1 MGEATK
7 IQWTDHTFNPWR
19 GCAKV
24 HTGCTNCYADRQSRR
39 NPGLLGIWGD
49 ESHGGTRVVASYE
62 MWRQP
67 VKWNAAA
74 EQAGERRRVFCA
86 SLADV
91 FEEFAGQMRADDGSL
106 LWVNEAGEYE
116 RQALPGRSDG
126 IFFEQGFKPLRL
138 DDVRLRLFA
147 LIDSTPWLDW
157 QLLTKRPENIQRFWW
172 QRKDVEYM
180 PEAGRMNDYGLRRR
194 ENVWLGTSVSDQA
207 TADAAVPKLLE
218 CRDLAPVLFLS
229 AEPLV
234 GPVQL
239 ASKGIIPASGD
250 HPEMYGFMIGK
261 DDGESLLQR
270 TAEEALAKSGI
281 DWVIVGGESGPKS
294 RPCQPAWVG
303 SIVEQ
308 CKAAGVACF
317 VKQLG
322 ANLRVRNCEASR
334 WLAGFKAFPL
344 GETDAARE
352 WDQAFGMVSLRHPK
366 GGDPDEWGEELRVRE
381 FPDRKAVA
389 S

>member
-49 ESHGGTRVVASYE
+49 ESHGGTRVVAADE

-74 EQAGERRRVFCA
+74 EKAGERRRVFCA

-106 LWVNEAGEYE
+106 LWVNEAGQYE
-116 RQALPGRSDG
+116 RQALPGRSDA

-147 LIDSTPWLDW
+147 LIDATPWLDW
-157 QLLTKRPENIQRFWW
+157 QLLTKRPENIRTMWPKVGFPDSGIPGSLG
-172 QRKDVEYM
+172 KYVAM
-180 PEAGRMNDYGLRRR
+180 P
-194 ENVWLGTSVSDQA
+194 NVWLGTSVSDQA

-234 GPVQL
+234 GPVDLEAIQ
-239 ASKGIIPASGD
+239 IPGERGGLRFSALRD
-250 HPEMYGFMIGK
+250 NDERYGR
-261 DDGESLLQR
+261 SVA
-270 TAEEALAKSGI
+270 TV

-294 RPCQPAWVG
+294 RACDVGWVR

-322 ANLRVRNCEASR
+322 ASAQKTIRDN
-334 WLAGFKAFPL
+334 
-344 GETDAARE
+344 TDE
-352 WDQAFGMVSLRHPK
+352 YEEVDLKLRHPK
-366 GGDPDEWGEELRVRE
+366 GGDPDEWPVDLRVRE
-381 FPDRKAVA
+381 FPDQKAVQA
-389 S
+389 

>member
-19 GCAKV
+19 GCSKV

-49 ESHGGTRVVASYE
+49 ESQGGTRVVASEE

-74 EQAGERRRVFCA
+74 EKAGERRRVFCA

-106 LWVNEAGEYE
+106 LWVNEAGQYE
-116 RQALPGRSDG
+116 RQALPGRSDA

-147 LIDSTPWLDW
+147 LIDATPWLDW
-157 QLLTKRPENIQRFWW
+157 QLLTKRPGNIQRFWW

-180 PEAGRMNDYGLRRR
+180 PEAGQRNDYGLRRR

-207 TADAAVPKLLE
+207 TADAAVGKLLE

-234 GPVQL
+234 GPVDL
-239 ASKGIIPASGD
+239 DVDGLW
-250 HPEMYGFMIGK
+250 FGK
-261 DDGESLLQR
+261 CPHCIDQSPDWETGVVECRRCEQCPGKNNE
-270 TAEEALAKSGI
+270 AEI
-281 DWVIVGGESGPKS
+281 DWVIVGGESGPKA
-294 RPCQPAWVG
+294 RPCDVAWVR
-303 SIVEQ
+303 SIVQQ

-322 ANLRVRNCEASR
+322 AVAYERVQNEVGA
-334 WLAGFKAFPL
+334 WKDGMFPL
-344 GETDAARE
+344 RD
-352 WDQAFGMVSLRHPK
+352 PK
-366 GGDPDEWGEELRVRE
+366 GGDPDEWPEELRVRE
-381 FPDRKAVA
+381 FPDRKAVQA
-389 S
+389 